1 MEMVKQRKMIVLK
14 RVQSLILILWMK
26 RRFDI
31 CRIVFFTQSIFI
43 GTGALSTSPVQ
54 GPNQTINIVQGQDR
68 PDVEPTWS
76 DFMSVTFLLDDLS
89 VYSGFTFIIPRSN
102 QRLWNPPI
110 GYACVYELWLHN
122 DAKLWFPITRLIT
135 AHHQRRDIALSQLMT
150 GSISVSMGVRIFE
163 ELFQVQWRWLYI
175 SMPRWNRI

>member
-1 MEMVKQRKMIVLK
+1 
-14 RVQSLILILWMK
+14 MK

-163 ELFQVQWRWLYI
+163 ELFQVQ
-175 SMPRWNRI
+175 